1 MLSSLA
7 ATGQWPRVGWLARG
21 CQGVAASGVA
31 GGSGGSGGVRVR
43 DVLGQPREL
52 RGEVDGVLAHH
63 GGQLAVHLQG
73 GSGVEV
79 PRVRG
84 GGGGAQG
91 LQLSPLPQLSKTIP
105 PPNRAYVP
113 V

>member
-1 MLSSLA
+1 M
-7 ATGQWPRVGWLARG
+7 
-21 CQGVAASGVA
+21 AASGVA

-79 PRVRG
+79 PRVRVRVR
-84 GGGGAQG
+84 GGGAQG
-91 LQLSPLPQLSKTIP
+91 QGQGWRWRGPGFAAIST
-105 PPNRAYVP
+105 ATT
-113 V
+113 